1 MAYGHRVRLR
11 SGLSALA
18 LLAALAG
25 CGDGDEPG
33 GRPQAESPSASPSPP
48 ESPTSSGPSGTASSD
63 DVETLLHAALEPLVD
78 QPVIDFRHDVY
89 SGQALAVETK
99 GRAFQQA
106 GWQAT
111 TISPKELDSSQPP
124 QGEEIKGSMQVRA
137 VGADLYLQLSAWQP
151 PLSGCWLR
159 TGPGQV
165 PGGQLAMTA
174 GVPGYVTLLGALRPD
189 QVVGQD
195 GDTIVLAAEVPLRI
209 GLQLLTTGAL
219 GLLQLDASQL
229 DGSSV
234 PLGVRL
240 TGGVLTDIEL
250 RGADLVGA
258 VRAAGGEVSAD
269 GDATLGQ
276 LRVEVTYRPGPG
288 DAPRV
293 SAPADDL
300 VMTNADVKA
309 NRGC

>member
-1 MAYGHRVRLR
+1 MAYGRRVRLR
-11 SGLSALA
+11 SGLAALA

-25 CGDGDEPG
+25 CGGGDEPSG
-33 GRPQAESPSASPSPP
+33 TPEAESPAASAASS
-48 ESPTSSGPSGTASSD
+48 ESSDASGTASPD
-63 DVETLLHAALEPLVD
+63 DVEALLHAALKPLVD

-111 TISPKELDSSQPP
+111 TTSPKELDNSQPP
-124 QGEEIKGSMQVRA
+124 QGAEIKGSMQVRA
-137 VGADLYLQLSAWQP
+137 VDADLYLQLSTWGP
-151 PLSGCWLR
+151 PLAGCWLR
-159 TGPGQV
+159 TGSGQV
-165 PGGQLAMTA
+165 PGGQLAMTP
-174 GVPGYVTLLGALRPD
+174 GVPGYVTVLGALRPG

-195 GDTIVLAAEVPLRI
+195 GDEIVLAAEVPLRI
-209 GLQLLTTGAL
+209 GLQLLTTGVL
-219 GLLQLDASQL
+219 GLLQLDAGQL
-229 DGSSV
+229 EGSTV

-250 RGADLVGA
+250 RGADLVSA
-258 VRAAGGEVSAD
+258 VRAAGGEVPP
-269 GDATLGQ
+269 DAEVTLAQ
-276 LRVEVTYRPGPG
+276 LRVTVTYKPGPS

-309 NRGC
+309 DRGC